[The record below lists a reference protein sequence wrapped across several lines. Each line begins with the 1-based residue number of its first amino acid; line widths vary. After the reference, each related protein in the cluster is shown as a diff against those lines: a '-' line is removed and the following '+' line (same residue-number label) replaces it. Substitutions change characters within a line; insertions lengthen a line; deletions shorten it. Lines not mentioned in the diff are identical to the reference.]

1 MSIKKAKST
10 QCGLLKG
17 FDESPQKDVGVKR
30 RQSLLKGF
38 DESPQQEVGVKR
50 RQSLLKGF
58 DESPQKDHRPTGGN
72 PFKLIEIIPL
82 STSNSHTSET
92 N

>member
-1 MSIKKAKST
+1 MSVKKAKST
-10 QCGLLKG
+10 HGVLLKG
-17 FDESPQKDVGVKR
+17 FDESPQK
-30 RQSLLKGF
+30 
-38 DESPQQEVGVKR
+38 EVGVKR

-58 DESPQKDHRPTGGN
+58 DESHQKDHRPTGGN

>member
-1 MSIKKAKST
+1 MKMKKAKST
-10 QCGLLKG
+10 QCVLLKG
-17 FDESPQKDVGVKR
+17 FDESHQKEVGVKR
-30 RQSLLKGF
+30 RQSLLKSF
-38 DESPQQEVGVKR
+38 NESHQKEVGVKR

-58 DESPQKDHRPTGGN
+58 NESHQKDHRPTGGN

-82 STSNSHTSET
+82 STSNSHTSKT